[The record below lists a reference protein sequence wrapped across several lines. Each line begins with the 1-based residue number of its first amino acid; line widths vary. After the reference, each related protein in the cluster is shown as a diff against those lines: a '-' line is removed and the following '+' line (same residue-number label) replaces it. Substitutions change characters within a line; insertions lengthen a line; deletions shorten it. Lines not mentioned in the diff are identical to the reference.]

1 MQKERTTYY
10 TLAQEEFINVC
21 VCVCVC
27 EVLCLDN
34 LIEYDLKY
42 QE

>member
-21 VCVCVC
+21 VC

>member
-10 TLAQEEFINVC
+10 TLAQKEFINVC
-21 VCVCVC
+21 VLCVC

>member
-21 VCVCVC
+21 VCVC